1 MLVLEGGKQAG
12 VSQYIDL
19 SDGGVGTAGLAS
31 SRFLRDERPPIGL
44 IKMVMTTRLIFL
56 VCNMCVSPIWERR
69 LNVWVFQ

>member
-1 MLVLEGGKQAG
+1 LLFLEEGKQAG
-12 VSQYIDL
+12 VSQRVDL